1 MGETAPTLAFDMSLA
16 RKKDLVPHET
26 TGQQVR
32 RLRLARGLTQAELGK
47 AVGLSQRMVAY
58 YEAQGGVP
66 SAELLRKFA
75 DALDVSTDALLGRTA
90 TRRESPEPQI
100 NLRLWRRV
108 RRIEE
113 LPSHDRKTI
122 LKMIDAMANQAGNRK
137 VG

>member
-1 MGETAPTLAFDMSLA
+1 MGETAPTLAFDMALA
-16 RKKDLVPHET
+16 RKKALVPHET

-32 RLRLARGLTQAELGK
+32 RRRLARGLAQAVLGK
-47 AVGLSQRMVAY
+47 AVGLSERMVAY